1 MPAAL
6 LVRLRAQYIPEE
18 TKTPEISESDK
29 VRRYEAILREGRW
42 AEQQYAQAVNLHEIQ
57 ELMMVAAKGL
67 ATLEGTVE
75 ARQLVWGIARRLANS
90 SAPPESRV
98 VAEMLL
104 MRARIDELADWPAE
118 AADELATFVA
128 RYRGTPGEAKA
139 LLGASELCRIA
150 DADAPR
156 HAYLQQLSEK
166 HFSAPGVSE
175 FLEVEGVNPYL
186 GRLMTAKLVR
196 PDGSTLTLPRDLL
209 GKCTVVQ
216 FWSMAKSGMVDLTA
230 KGAVSLW
237 PHYKP
242 FREAGVEFVGVN
254 LDTDR
259 AQVARFV
266 REECEG
272 IDWIQT
278 CSGLGLKDPMF
289 QRYRV
294 STLPAYW
301 LIGPNG
307 CVISNSYQ
315 RGVQQWPQYSNAV
328 NNSVAQFDE
337 MVMRMPYYRSGE
349 FLLDLPSP
357 VLGSRAGGEGNTGGE
372 GKAGGEGNSLPSPVL
387 GRGAGGE
394 GNDDIPAE
402 QLDEFRR
409 KVLLPPALGLSKDK
423 KAAAF
428 RETLELG
435 RSIEKKYERAANL
448 PVVWNGMLVAARW
461 LATETQ
467 DKISDKALAKQAQEI
482 AERILKSKAQGSQ
495 RLLADYVQVAGELAA
510 SEFSREES
518 ARRINALVE
527 QYAHDELH
535 WAAAILGVFLA
546 TECGDEGTRGSLV
559 AELRGDEARQPRV
572 RGFLRDFCNLNL
584 DARTTQ
590 AQPFPQPGGTVPWE
604 VRGELPLLGGG
615 TLRLEDLKEKMVMI
629 HFWSIACPAFAPSDK
644 MPPPRGPPGMSPE
657 PNWDLVV
664 VGVNLDRSRD
674 EVEKYLKQHE
684 QYKGWIHVFSGLGQD
699 DPLARQLDI
708 YGMPRSVLLDR
719 DGLIYRWGRL
729 TQMGNNVNYRG
740 MAARPR
746 PKPTPA
752 PGSPK
757 IAPSIPANQGTA
769 GAAGDQLPKEIT
781 LDLGGKV
788 AMKLALL
795 PAGDFRMGTPQTEKW
810 HFEDETPPRR
820 KSLTKPFY
828 MGIHH
833 VTRGQFAA
841 FVQQTHYKTEAE
853 QEGWSLLWN
862 GSWQKVEGASWR
874 KPGFDQ
880 DDGHPV
886 VCVSWNDAV
895 EFCNWLGRTSRKTVA
910 LPTEARWEYA
920 CRAGTETVYP
930 WGSRPEEGNG
940 WCNAADRSAAK
951 KLPGWTTFPWDDGYL
966 FTSPSGKFKANAFGL
981 YDMTGNAWQWCDDWY
996 YQDYLK
1002 EREPRNDP
1010 LGPPSGTYRVTRGG
1024 SWHSGPDY
1032 CRSAVRRKE
1041 PPATRNDMLGFRV
1054 VVEIP

>member
-1 MPAAL
+1 MPTAL

-18 TKTPEISESDK
+18 TKTPDISEGDK

-42 AEQQYAQAVNLHEIQ
+42 AERQYAQAANLHEIR
-57 ELMMVAAKGL
+57 ELMMAAAKGL
-67 ATLEGTVE
+67 ATLDGGVE
-75 ARQLVWGIARRLANS
+75 ARQLVSDIARRIANS

-104 MRARIDELADWPAE
+104 MRARIDELVEWPAE
-118 AADELATFVA
+118 AADEVAAFVA

-186 GRLMTAKLVR
+186 GRLMTARLVR
-196 PDGSTLTLPRDLL
+196 LDGSPLTLPRDLL
-209 GKCTVVQ
+209 GKFTVVH
-216 FWSMAKSGMVDLTA
+216 FWSMAKSGMVERTA
-230 KGAVSLW
+230 KGTASLW
-237 PHYKP
+237 PQYKP

-254 LDTDR
+254 LDADR

-266 REECEG
+266 REDGEG

-278 CSGLGLKDPMF
+278 CTGLGLKDQTF
-289 QRYRV
+289 LRYRV

-315 RGVQQWPQYSNAV
+315 RGVQQWPQYGNAV
-328 NNSVAQFDE
+328 NDSMAQLDE
-337 MVMRMPYYRSGE
+337 MVLRMPYYRSGE
-349 FLLDLPSP
+349 FLLDL
-357 VLGSRAGGEGNTGGE
+357 
-372 GKAGGEGNSLPSPVL
+372 LPSPILVKRTVGDGNNGL
-387 GRGAGGE
+387 PSPSGRGAGGE
-394 GNDDIPAE
+394 GRDDIPSE
-402 QLDEFRR
+402 QIDEFRR
-409 KVLLPPALGLSKDK
+409 KVLLPPALGLGKDK

-461 LATETQ
+461 LAME
-467 DKISDKALAKQAQEI
+467 IPDKALAKQAQEI
-482 AERILKSKAQGSQ
+482 AQQILRSKAQVPQ
-495 RLLADYVQVAGELAA
+495 RLLADYVQTLGEMAVGEI
-510 SEFSREES
+510 SHEES
-518 ARRINALVE
+518 ARRIDAFTE
-527 QYAHDELH
+527 RYAHSELN

-546 TECGDEGTRGSLV
+546 MECGDEDIRGTLV
-559 AELRGDEARQPRV
+559 AELRGHEVRIPRV

-590 AQPFPQPGGTVPWE
+590 AQPWPQPGGTVPWE
-604 VRGELPLLGGG
+604 VHGELPLLAGG
-615 TLRLEDLKEKMVMI
+615 TLRLEELKGKMVMI
-629 HFWSIACPAFAPSDK
+629 HFWSIACPAFAPSEK
-644 MPPPRGPPGMSPE
+644 TPPPRGPPGMSPE
-657 PNWDLVV
+657 PGWNLVV

-684 QYKGWIHVFSGLGQD
+684 QYKEWIHVFSGLGQD

-708 YGMPRSVLLDR
+708 HGMPRSVLLDR
-719 DGLIYRWGRL
+719 EGTIYRWGRL

-746 PKPTPA
+746 PQPA
-752 PGSPK
+752 PGGAK
-757 IAPSIPANQGTA
+757 IAPSNPAPGVPEKA
-769 GAAGDQLPKEIT
+769 GAAADQLKGIS

-788 AMKLALL
+788 TMKLALL

-820 KSLTKPFY
+820 RSLTKPFY

-833 VTRGQFAA
+833 VTRSQFAA
-841 FVQQTHYKTEAE
+841 FVQQTNYKTEAE
-853 QEGWSLLWN
+853 QEGWAMLWN
-862 GSWQKVEGASWR
+862 GAWQKVEGASWR

-880 DDGHPV
+880 DDNHPV

-895 EFCNWLGRTSRKTVA
+895 EFCNWLGRTSGKTIG

-920 CRAGTETVYP
+920 CRAGTETIYP
-930 WGSRPEEGNG
+930 WGNRPEEGNG
-940 WCNAADRSAAK
+940 WCNAADRSITK
-951 KLPGWTTFPWDDGYL
+951 KFSGWTTFAWDDGYL

-981 YDMTGNAWQWCDDWY
+981 YDMTGNAWQWCADWY

-1002 EREPRNDP
+1002 EREPHIDP
-1010 LGPPSGTYRVTRGG
+1010 TGPPSGAYRVTRGG
-1024 SWHSGPDY
+1024 SWRSGPDY

-1041 PPATRNDMLGFRV
+1041 PPAARNDMLGFRV
-1054 VVEIP
+1054 VVETP